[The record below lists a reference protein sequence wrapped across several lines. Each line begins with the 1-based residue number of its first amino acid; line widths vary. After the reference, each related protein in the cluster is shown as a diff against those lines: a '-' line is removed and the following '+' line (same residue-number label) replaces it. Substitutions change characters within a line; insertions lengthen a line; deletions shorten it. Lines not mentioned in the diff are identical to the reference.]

1 MQNKLR
7 LEIGSVNLNIKEILE
22 KSKLNK
28 ENLYYDEPMAKHTSF
43 KIGGPADVFI
53 KVDNIEELKETL
65 DLSKKNQIPLTI
77 IGNGSNLLVTD
88 KGIRGITAKLNLKDI
103 EIKNENNKQIIKVEA
118 GVPVGL
124 LAQKLLK
131 EEITGFEEL
140 SGIPGTIG
148 GAVIMNA
155 GAHGKELKDILKK
168 VTAMDYNGNIHEFT
182 NEECLFSYRNSR
194 FQKEKYII
202 LQATLELEKGNST
215 EIKEKMDV
223 INNEFTLEN
232 LDNLIEK
239 LNQKESKENLEKD
252 WEEAIKENEE
262 FDRRKAIRKDLD
274 ERTEKAITKNQ
285 NKNSEQLNNNEAQ
298 PNQPQQSN
306 DNTPQPNQPQQ
317 PNNNT
322 PQSNQPQQSNDN
334 KPQPNLQQNIGKIIG
349 IEIVEGSDK
358 INIAKVGEDGQIQN
372 LTIENKLKEI
382 LKNKKEI
389 FKNPEVAK
397 IIEEVEPSRFKRHF
411 LKRKLSPVILNV
423 LSENKQGL
431 SIIDYVVAI
440 KKEENCENL
449 KIKHDLSNTVL
460 KGRLKR
466 MMKRVA
472 KTEHFIDG
480 MEVKGLKETKT
491 MGLLESGKRKL
502 KNKPVTIKEGIKL
515 VGKTLGRGT
524 KNGFRQ
530 AMKVPKNIKN
540 KLVAVAEKYQDEDL
554 EKLEDK
560 EDPDLEETQPK
571 AQDEEKQEK

>member
-148 GAVIMNA
+148 GAVRMNA

-215 EIKEKMDV
+215 EIKEKMDEYMQFRKEKQPIEYPNAGSTFKRGEDFVTAKLIDEAGLKGYKVGGAQVSEKHAGFIVNVDNATAKDV
-223 INNEFTLEN
+223 IELTDYIKEK
-232 LDNLIEK
+232 IEEK
-239 LNQKESKENLEKD
+239 FGKKINLE
-252 WEEAIKENEE
+252 I
-262 FDRRKAIRKDLD
+262 
-274 ERTEKAITKNQ
+274 Q
-285 NKNSEQLNNNEAQ
+285 
-298 PNQPQQSN
+298 
-306 DNTPQPNQPQQ
+306 
-317 PNNNT
+317 
-322 PQSNQPQQSNDN
+322 
-334 KPQPNLQQNIGKIIG
+334 IIG
-349 IEIVEGSDK
+349 
-358 INIAKVGEDGQIQN
+358 
-372 LTIENKLKEI
+372 
-382 LKNKKEI
+382 
-389 FKNPEVAK
+389 
-397 IIEEVEPSRFKRHF
+397 
-411 LKRKLSPVILNV
+411 
-423 LSENKQGL
+423 
-431 SIIDYVVAI
+431 
-440 KKEENCENL
+440 
-449 KIKHDLSNTVL
+449 
-460 KGRLKR
+460 
-466 MMKRVA
+466 
-472 KTEHFIDG
+472 
-480 MEVKGLKETKT
+480 
-491 MGLLESGKRKL
+491 
-502 KNKPVTIKEGIKL
+502 
-515 VGKTLGRGT
+515 
-524 KNGFRQ
+524 
-530 AMKVPKNIKN
+530 
-540 KLVAVAEKYQDEDL
+540 EK
-554 EKLEDK
+554 
-560 EDPDLEETQPK
+560 
-571 AQDEEKQEK
+571 